1 MPKFHDIPM
10 ETETFSN
17 EVLESEVF
25 SKVKAGDDSSEVFD
39 IREYQEGDRLN
50 RVHWKLSSKNEE
62 TYVKEYSLPISNSIV
77 IIPEIV
83 NHERLKI
90 STMDTITELLL
101 SISQRL
107 NDNEIHHRVC
117 LCNAENASIESVY
130 SDEETLAIVGSIV
143 RNGVPKLYKPYA
155 FNYFQ
160 AINDYPS
167 YSHTIYIT
175 NTLDVNV
182 LSSLEDFNSTK
193 KTVFLVSS
201 NTIPK
206 NLLAYDGIQIIQV
219 VENKI
224 RECISEFIL

>member
-1 MPKFHDIPM
+1 
-10 ETETFSN
+10 
-17 EVLESEVF
+17 
-25 SKVKAGDDSSEVFD
+25 
-39 IREYQEGDRLN
+39 
-50 RVHWKLSSKNEE
+50 
-62 TYVKEYSLPISNSIV
+62 LPISNSIV

-83 NHERLKI
+83 NHEKLKI

-101 SISQRL
+101 SISQKL
-107 NDNEIHHRVC
+107 NENEINHRIC
-117 LCNAENASIESVY
+117 ICNNENASIESIY
-130 SDEETLAIVGSIV
+130 SNEETLAIVGSMV
-143 RNGVPKLYKPYA
+143 RNGVSKMYSPYA

-160 AINDYPS
+160 AINDYSS

-175 NTLDVNV
+175 NILDINV

-193 KTVFLVSS
+193 KTVFFVSNEKVS
-201 NTIPK
+201 E